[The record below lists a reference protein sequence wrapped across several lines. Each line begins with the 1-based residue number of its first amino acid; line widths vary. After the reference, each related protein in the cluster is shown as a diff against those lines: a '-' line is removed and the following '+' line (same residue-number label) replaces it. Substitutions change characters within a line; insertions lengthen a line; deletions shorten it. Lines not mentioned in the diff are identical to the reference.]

1 MYCAVCARVIGRSLH
16 RPGVKEFYDAT
27 PLREPQKIIFE
38 TREDRI
44 YRAKGYDPNPYALR
58 F

>member
-27 PLREPQKIIFE
+27 PLREPRKSFLKLERIEFIEQKDTIL
-38 TREDRI
+38 TLM
-44 YRAKGYDPNPYALR
+44 P
-58 F
+58 